1 MRIKLI
7 GALLLVGTLAS
18 CATAPGMEHGG
29 MNHEEMMRHCQM
41 MEQHETQPGQSAMQ
55 HNPAEHGGMSH
66 EEMMRHCATMRSGS

>member
-1 MRIKLI
+1 MQIKFLSAFALI
-7 GALLLVGTLAS
+7 GVLTS
-18 CATAPGMEHGG
+18 CATAPVTESSGMS
-29 MNHEEMMRHCQM
+29 HEEMMRHCQM